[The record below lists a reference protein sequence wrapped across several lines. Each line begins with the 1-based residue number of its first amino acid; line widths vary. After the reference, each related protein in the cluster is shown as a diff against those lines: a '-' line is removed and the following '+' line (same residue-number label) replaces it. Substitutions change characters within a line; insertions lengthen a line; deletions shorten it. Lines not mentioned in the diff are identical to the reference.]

1 MKEKQVDD
9 DKNILQNLK
18 ITQSIEMIIVESP
31 VLLKT
36 LSSAIIGAG
45 FNWVRTFVNRHVD
58 KEYNYDD
65 AEAEFKTYLSAKKID
80 FTETVGMMTAA
91 KLEDVSFIQKNE
103 KEFSVFVVVT
113 AGLSNAVD
121 ASRSYY
127 QNERRK
133 TVGTINTWIFI
144 KGNLTEA
151 AFVQAMMTAT
161 EAKVKALQDEEVR
174 DPVMKT
180 IATGTSTDSMMIAG
194 TQTGTE
200 FNYAGTIT
208 SLGKTIGLAVYEAT
222 LDAIRSN
229 RKRGVGQ

>member
-1 MKEKQVDD
+1 MEEKKVVD

-18 ITQSIEMIIVESP
+18 ITQSSELIIVESP

-65 AEAEFKTYLSAKKID
+65 AQAEFKAYLLEKNIGSS
-80 FTETVGMMTAA
+80 ETVGMMTAA
-91 KLEDVSFIQKNE
+91 KLEDVSFIHKNE
-103 KEFSVFVVVT
+103 REFSVFVVVT

-121 ASRSYY
+121 VSRSYY
-127 QNERRK
+127 QVEQQSK
-133 TVGTINTWIFI
+133 IGTINTWIFI
-144 KGNLTEA
+144 EGNLTEA
-151 AFVQAMMTAT
+151 AFVQGMMTAT

-174 DPVMKT
+174 DQVMKT